1 VLEVA
6 GEIDLLTVP
15 DFGQALAAVHAPRL
29 VIDLSEV
36 TFLSAAGLG
45 VLELAAQR
53 AEQTT
58 QQLRVV
64 ACTSAVL
71 RPLSVVDLDRQI
83 PIYLSVQDAIRGAES
98 TTARTESG
106 TTRK

>member
-6 GEIDLLTVP
+6 GEIDLLTAP
-15 DFGQALAAVHAPRL
+15 GFGQMLAAVRAPKL

-45 VLELAAQR
+45 MLELAAQR
-53 AEQTT
+53 ADQTT
-58 QQLRVV
+58 KQLRVV
-64 ACTSAVL
+64 ACTPAVL

-83 PIYLSVQDAIRGAES
+83 PIYLSVQDAIRSADDDGKD
-98 TTARTESG
+98 R
-106 TTRK
+106 R

>member
-6 GEIDLLTVP
+6 GEIDLLTAP
-15 DFGQALAAVHAPRL
+15 SLGQALAAVRAPKL

-45 VLELAAQR
+45 MLELVAQR
-53 AEQTT
+53 ADETT
-58 QQLRVV
+58 RQLRVV
-64 ACTSAVL
+64 ACSAAVL

-83 PIYLSVQDAIRGAES
+83 PIYLSVQDAIRSAEDD
-98 TTARTESG
+98 G
-106 TTRK
+106 KDRKW